1 MKIVTYNINGLKSAY
16 KNGVLDTL
24 FEKFNDVDIFC
35 FQEVKAQL
43 KDITTILANYPDF
56 LYVSNEN
63 SIKKGYAGVI
73 ILIRKSDTISFNDWS
88 NNDLEL
94 DTTSQEMIKYWGGR
108 STMIGFDDFCLYNIY
123 TPNSKNKEELRKL
136 FDKTLIKKLR
146 NVKKPLII
154 VGDLNVCPTKYD
166 YWGKYEKV
174 INTMPGLM
182 QFEIDGY
189 NQICEEL
196 HLSNVYRQL
205 YPEGRDYTFYPNSK
219 GTKNLQS
226 DKGWVLDHC
235 LISSDINIKSYRVYS
250 GMFGEDHSPIMIEI
264 YDKFLK
270 K

>member
-1 MKIVTYNINGLKSAY
+1 MRILTYNINGLKSAH
-16 KNGVLDTL
+16 KKGVLDKL
-24 FEKFNDVDIFC
+24 FEKFSDVDVFC

-43 KDITTILANYPDF
+43 DDVKTIMANYPDF
-56 LYVSNEN
+56 LYLSNEN
-63 SIKKGYAGVI
+63 RIKKGYAGVI
-73 ILIRKSDTISFNDWS
+73 ILIRNTDTITINGWS
-88 NNDLEL
+88 NIDLEPEPTDPDML
-94 DTTSQEMIKYWGGR
+94 KYWYGR
-108 STMIGFDDFCLYNIY
+108 STMIAFDDFCLYNIY

-136 FDKTLIKKLR
+136 FDSTLIKQLK
-146 NVKKPLII
+146 NVRKPFII

-196 HLSNVYRQL
+196 HLSNAYRQF

-219 GTKNLQS
+219 DGKNLQG
-226 DKGWVLDHC
+226 DKGWILDHC

-264 YDKFLK
+264 
-270 K
+270 